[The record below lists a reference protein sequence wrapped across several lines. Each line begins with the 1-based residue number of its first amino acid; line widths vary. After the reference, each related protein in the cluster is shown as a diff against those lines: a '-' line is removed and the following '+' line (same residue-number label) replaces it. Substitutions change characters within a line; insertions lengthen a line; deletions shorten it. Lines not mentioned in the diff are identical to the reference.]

1 MRRLAPAYS
10 GGACEGAREAEGL
23 LAERSRRTTLAQAEI
38 DRIAEFHYAE
48 EAFTT
53 VGAADSEALVPWWL
67 PS

>member
-1 MRRLAPAYS
+1 VRLNGWHRHS

-23 LAERSRRTTLAQAEI
+23 LAQRSRRTTLAQAEI

-48 EAFTT
+48 EAT
-53 VGAADSEALVPWWL
+53 VGAADNEALVPWWL